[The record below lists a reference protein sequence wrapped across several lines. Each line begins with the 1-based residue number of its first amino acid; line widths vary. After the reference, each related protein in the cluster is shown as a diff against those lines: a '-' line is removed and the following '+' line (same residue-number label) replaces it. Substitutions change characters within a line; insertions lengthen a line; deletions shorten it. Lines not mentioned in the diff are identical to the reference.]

1 MSQSIDSLELE
12 ALFESV
18 SSAKNASTAAPAA
31 QPATPGNAYVYDQV
45 SQMVRQLHDSLA
57 ALGYDQLLAGTL
69 ASIPDARDRLSY
81 VAQLTGQAANR
92 VLNATDV
99 ASPLQN
105 DLSSDVKNLGA
116 DWQRLMNGQM
126 DVRQFKRLAQLTHG
140 FFNHK
145 APESLAT
152 TQAQLLE
159 IMMAQDFQDLTG
171 QVLSK
176 VAMMALELER
186 GLQKLLLDV
195 MPESVNETTKNE
207 LINGP
212 VVSKEERAEGLA
224 DQQQVDNLLDSLG
237 F

>member
-1 MSQSIDSLELE
+1 MSQPVDSLELE

-18 SSAKNASTAAPAA
+18 SNAKNASTAALAA
-31 QPATPGNAYVYDQV
+31 KPNAPGNAYVYDQV

-81 VAQLTGQAANR
+81 VTQMTEQAASR

-105 DLSSDVKNLGA
+105 NLSSDVKKLGA
-116 DWQRLMNGQM
+116 DWQRLMNDQM
-126 DVRQFKRLAQLTHG
+126 DVREFKRLAHLTHE

-171 QVLSK
+171 QVISK

-195 MPESVNETTKNE
+195 MPEKANETTKNE

-212 VVSKEERAEGLA
+212 VVSKEERTKGLT
-224 DQQQVDNLLDSLG
+224 DQEQVDNLLDSLG